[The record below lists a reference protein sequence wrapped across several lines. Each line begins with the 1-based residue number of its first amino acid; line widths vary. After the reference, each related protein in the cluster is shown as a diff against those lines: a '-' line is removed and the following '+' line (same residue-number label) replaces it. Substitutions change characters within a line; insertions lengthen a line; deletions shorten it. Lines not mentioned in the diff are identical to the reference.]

1 MTKIIVKEGNQ
12 RIDKFLSIEL
22 GFSRMKIKK
31 MLDNQLIIVNGD
43 IVKPNYKTKIGDEI
57 IINELVEEEIKVEAK
72 NIPINIVYED
82 KDIIVVNKESGMVVH
97 PSHGHWDDTLVNAL
111 MYHCDDLSEING
123 IIRPGIVHRI
133 DKDTSGLLMVAK
145 NDTSHQHLAKQ
156 LFEKTVNREYIALL
170 HGIVPHDHG
179 KINAPIGRDPKD
191 RKKMTVIGNG
201 RDAITHFTVLERFD
215 EFTLI
220 KCKLETGRTHQIR
233 VHLKYIGYPLVG
245 DTMYGRRKVI
255 GNNGQFLHAKVLGF
269 THPTTNEYLEF
280 NSELPEWFNK
290 YVEDIRIKSTF

>member
-31 MLDNQLIIVNGD
+31 MLDNQLIIVNDD

-72 NIPINIVYED
+72 NIPINIIYED

-201 RDAITHFTVLERFD
+201 RDAVTHFTVLERFD

-269 THPTTNEYLEF
+269 THPTTNQYLEF

-290 YVEDIRIKSTF
+290 YIEDIRIKSTF